1 MILPSLVFVFCLP
14 HTFENVTSFCLF
26 IDFFKLAGSLWH
38 SLMNVF
44 LFVSPL
50 VTILRDNVTVDS
62 IATFLVPT
70 SKLKGFSA
78 SLIIT
83 ITLLRLSYNFFN
95 TAVFQIWW
103 HVFLFCQSKCIQ
115 YLTDK
120 RHFDKMKVHPCL
132 FSSSW
137 DSYWLCPVLWFAS
150 SSLIVCS
157 SVRSIGSLEK
167 NVFIILM

>member
-78 SLIIT
+78 SLIST
-83 ITLLRLSYNFFN
+83 ITLLRLSYNFLILPYFRYDDTSSFFVNPSASN
-95 TAVFQIWW
+95 TWLTNDILIKWEFI
-103 HVFLFCQSKCIQ
+103 HVCLAPVEIVIGYVQF
-115 YLTDK
+115 
-120 RHFDKMKVHPCL
+120 FDLHHHH
-132 FSSSW
+132 W
-137 DSYWLCPVLWFAS
+137 
-150 SSLIVCS
+150 
-157 SVRSIGSLEK
+157 
-167 NVFIILM
+167 

>member
-78 SLIIT
+78 S
-83 ITLLRLSYNFFN
+83 SPS
-95 TAVFQIWW
+95 
-103 HVFLFCQSKCIQ
+103 LFWG
-115 YLTDK
+115 YLTIFLILPYFRYDDTSSFFVNPSASNTWLTNDILIK
-120 RHFDKMKVHPCL
+120 WKFIHVCLAPVEIVIGYVQFFDLHHHR
-132 FSSSW
+132 W
-137 DSYWLCPVLWFAS
+137 
-150 SSLIVCS
+150 
-157 SVRSIGSLEK
+157 
-167 NVFIILM
+167 